1 MMRDS
6 SVVVAG
12 IDVGGAKKGFHGV
25 ALANGRYLAQQAS
38 LEAER
43 MAAWCK
49 EIGAMAVGVD
59 APSRW
64 SETGRM
70 RPAERELAR
79 RGISCFATPRLETA
93 LSHPFYAWM
102 LQGAALYRALE
113 RDYPLYDGSQP
124 AGTWATGMRTCFETF
139 PQAIACALAGT
150 AVSAKNKGPIRRALL
165 ARAGIDPAAFGSIDM
180 VDAALCALA
189 AHRMQLGEVSRFGE
203 AGSGFIVI
211 PALEMAA
218 TR

>member
-1 MMRDS
+1 MMRES
-6 SVVVAG
+6 NVVVAG
-12 IDVGGAKKGFHGV
+12 IDVGGARKGFHGV
-25 ALANGRYLAQQAS
+25 ALVNGRYLAQQAS
-38 LEAER
+38 LDAEQ

-49 EIGAMAVGVD
+49 EIGAIAVGVD
-59 APSRW
+59 APARW
-64 SETGRM
+64 SQTGRM

-79 RGISCFATPRLETA
+79 SGISCFATPRLETA

-113 RDYPLYDGSQP
+113 RDYPRYDGTQ
-124 AGTWATGMRTCFETF
+124 AVGTRTCFETF

-165 ARAGIDPAAFGSIDM
+165 AQAGIDPAVLGSIDM

-189 AHRMQLGEVSRFGE
+189 AYRLQLGEVSCFGE

-211 PALEMAA
+211 PVLEMAA